1 MKWILIAAASLAS
14 LIGIAVLA
22 GSRLPRSHRASR
34 EQPIPASPEAIWSA
48 ITDVEAFPAWRKDVK
63 RVQRLPDVDGLPV
76 WIEEGR
82 SGKITFAVQRLER
95 PRLLVARIADRDLPF
110 GGTWTYTVT
119 PDNSGSLVRIT
130 EDGEIYNPL
139 FRFMARFVFGY
150 EGTIASYLSDLD
162 KRFTRAAG
170 SRQGI

>member
-1 MKWILIAAASLAS
+1 MKTCCPAIP
-14 LIGIAVLA
+14 
-22 GSRLPRSHRASR
+22 PRQCPFDRR
-34 EQPIPASPEAIWSA
+34 EAR
-48 ITDVEAFPAWRKDVK
+48 FRVK
-63 RVQRLPDVDGLPV
+63 RVQRLPDVEGLPA

-119 PDNSGSLVRIT
+119 PDNRGSVVRIT

-162 KRFTRAAG
+162 KRYTRSAS